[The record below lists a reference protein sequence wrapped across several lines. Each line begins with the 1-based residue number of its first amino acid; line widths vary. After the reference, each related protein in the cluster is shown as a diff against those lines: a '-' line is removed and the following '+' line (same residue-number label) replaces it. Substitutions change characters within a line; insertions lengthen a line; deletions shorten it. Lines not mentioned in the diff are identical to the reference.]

1 MKDNITLIGM
11 PGSGKSTTG
20 VILAKLL
27 SFKFLDTD
35 ILIQLNTQR
44 SLQDIV
50 DKEGHIFLRRV
61 EEEEILKIRSEKT
74 VISTGGSAVYSKKAM
89 AHLSSFSEICFLK
102 ADFNVIKKRI
112 RNFDQRGIAKA
123 RAQSFYD
130 LFMERQPLYE
140 EYTNMEIDC
149 NKLSQDDAA
158 GLIAE
163 IYTNRLNAHKKRGG
177 EINHV

>member
-27 SFKFLDTD
+27 SFGFIDTD
-35 ILIQLNTQR
+35 ILIQLNLKR

-50 DKEGHIFLRRV
+50 DKEGHIFLRQV
-61 EEEEILKIRSEKT
+61 EEEEIMKIRPEKS

-89 AHLSSFSEICFLK
+89 AHLSSFSEICFLR

-112 RNFDQRGIAKA
+112 RNFDQRGIARA
-123 RAQSFYD
+123 RDQSFYD

-140 EYTNMEIDC
+140 KYADMEIDC
-149 NKLSQDDAA
+149 NSLSQEEAA
-158 GLIAE
+158 GVIAE
-163 IYTNRLNAHKKRGG
+163 RIKGLSGLKKPA
-177 EINHV
+177 